1 MVCLYSSASKV
12 GSEAV
17 MFLRGLW
24 TLRRRYCSGR
34 LLLLGVAVCL
44 FYQTLMVA
52 RSRFKGDPPAADE
65 RNKSTMT
72 EALEV
77 FDELL
82 QDPARLIS
90 TLEALER
97 DRYVSGL
104 MIELHLSMV
113 QFLSCTLGSL
123 PALVRNLE
131 YWRFKDKPCS
141 IPQWERPFHHQ
152 HTWV

>member
-72 EALEV
+72 GALEV

-82 QDPARLIS
+82 QDPSRLIS

-97 DRYVSGL
+97 EIYVSGL
-104 MIELHLSMV
+104 IIEVHLNAV
-113 QFLSCTLGSL
+113 YFAIFVLCF
-123 PALVRNLE
+123 R
-131 YWRFKDKPCS
+131 
-141 IPQWERPFHHQ
+141 
-152 HTWV
+152 

>member
-1 MVCLYSSASKV
+1 
-12 GSEAV
+12 

-52 RSRFKGDPPAADE
+52 RSRFKGGPPAADE

-72 EALEV
+72 GALEV

-82 QDPARLIS
+82 QDPSRLIS

-97 DRYVSGL
+97 EIYVSGL
-104 MIELHLSMV
+104 IIEVHLNAV
-113 QFLSCTLGSL
+113 YFAIFVLCF
-123 PALVRNLE
+123 R
-131 YWRFKDKPCS
+131 
-141 IPQWERPFHHQ
+141 
-152 HTWV
+152 